1 VDVVG
6 FIKRV
11 HDVKMMDYHVGN
23 HVAIKLAVETDVF
36 QKNF

>member
-23 HVAIKLAVETDVF
+23 HVAIKLVEKIFRAD
-36 QKNF
+36 